1 MINLHEL
8 YFVLYSVVWNVF
20 LALIPVVLA
29 YVINWGAGRLNF
41 SRTVLVLLGM
51 AWLVF
56 LPNTCYLLTEWRHYL
71 TMMDGQNLYLRSRG
85 NPAITLMLMAYT
97 GFFMLYSGVGL
108 VTFALAIRPLARLAR
123 QKGVNLAIIGTPLFI
138 LLSVGVYLGLVLRYN
153 SWDLLTRPT
162 DIWVSVIEL
171 TARPLLSLFILGFAM
186 VLWAAYAAVDIWI
199 DGYKFRKPSPSR

>member
-199 DGYKFRKPSPSR
+199 DGYKFRKPSPSQ